1 MKIYEF
7 TRSISETSNG
17 MRISEYA
24 CSGVIDSDG
33 NIILSNGFGHI
44 YPTRIMNNG
53 IGEEPT
59 DMSIKSQQ
67 ANMKTIH
74 SLISQDLGYI
84 YGERESG
91 PNGAKKQFHTKSAAF
106 LRALGND
113 LGFKDF
119 KVTNN
124 YGGIAVSGEIILKG
138 MWNDSNGL
146 YLQLFQSVTNR
157 REFLYRHITHMKDYT
172 GSSNQWLPCEMFADA
187 EYERLVDTLLRLR
200 TTPRREHYVA

>member
-33 NIILSNGFGHI
+33 NIILSNCFGHI

-74 SLISQDLGYI
+74 SLY
-84 YGERESG
+84 
-91 PNGAKKQFHTKSAAF
+91 
-106 LRALGND
+106 
-113 LGFKDF
+113 
-119 KVTNN
+119 
-124 YGGIAVSGEIILKG
+124 VSG
-138 MWNDSNGL
+138 
-146 YLQLFQSVTNR
+146 
-157 REFLYRHITHMKDYT
+157 
-172 GSSNQWLPCEMFADA
+172 
-187 EYERLVDTLLRLR
+187 LRLHLR
-200 TTPRREHYVA
+200 